1 MYSLF
6 CIIVALIIALF
17 QPEVF
22 IPIIAIYII
31 YRLHKKGKHI
41 SCGLPC
47 CMYGWTDSD
56 TEKESESH
64 ISDTCE

>member
-6 CIIVALIIALF
+6 CIIVTLIILLF

-41 SCGLPC
+41 SFCPHC
-47 CMYGWTDSD
+47 FMYGWTDSD

-64 ISDTCE
+64 IPDTCE